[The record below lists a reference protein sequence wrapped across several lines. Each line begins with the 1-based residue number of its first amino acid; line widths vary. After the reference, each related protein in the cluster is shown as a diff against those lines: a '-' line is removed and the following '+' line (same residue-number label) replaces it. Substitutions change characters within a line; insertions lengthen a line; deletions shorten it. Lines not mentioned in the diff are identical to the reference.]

1 MAKGGSPMGR
11 RTRAAKGSI
20 LRRFEGDGGSKV
32 FADVLRTNAGVL
44 TGDAAIAAK
53 VPKIATLVELA
64 QGDFLIRQDDTD
76 NDLFIVLSGTFR
88 VFVNG
93 CEIAERGPGQH
104 LGEMAIIDPSSR
116 RTATIIASAPSLVA
130 KIAGA
135 DFIAL
140 ANEHPNVWRAIA
152 LELCRRLDARK
163 KFHRTPN
170 STPRVFIGSSSESLP
185 RAQAFKSSVEA
196 EAESRKLDIGV
207 TIWCTGVFGASS
219 FPIDDLEVQLGLSDF
234 AVLVCGADD
243 KVKSRGKRSDAPR
256 DNVIFELGLFMGA
269 LSRARTFLLV
279 PRGVNVKIPSD
290 LLGLTPLQY
299 DPEEPDSVKALSLP
313 AGEFVEVVSRKGAK

>member
-1 MAKGGSPMGR
+1 MSKGRPPKSK
-11 RTRAAKGSI
+11 RTRAPKGSI
-20 LRRFEGDGGSKV
+20 LHRFDGDAGRKLLV
-32 FADVLRTNAGVL
+32 DVLRTNAGIL
-44 TGDAAIAAK
+44 TGDAAVTAK
-53 VPKIATLVELA
+53 VAKMATLVEVT

-93 CEIAERGPGQH
+93 REIAERGPGQH

-130 KIAGA
+130 KISGA

-140 ANEHPNVWRAIA
+140 ANEHPTIWRATA

-163 KFHRTPN
+163 RFHRTPN
-170 STPRVFIGSSSESLP
+170 ITPRVFIGSSRESLP
-185 RAQAFKSSVEA
+185 RAQAFKASVEA
-196 EAESRKLDIGV
+196 EARSKRLDIGV
-207 TIWCTGVFGASS
+207 TIWCDGVFGASS

-234 AVLVCGADD
+234 AVLVGGADD
-243 KVKSRGKRSDAPR
+243 KVKSRGKKSDAPR

-279 PRGVNVKIPSD
+279 PRGVDVKIPSD

-299 DPEEPDSVKALSLP
+299 DPKEPDPAKAVSLP
-313 AGEFVEVVSRKGAK
+313 AGELVEIVGRKGAK